1 MGKNSVVE
9 HKGIVT
15 GISENSI
22 FVELTVMSACSA
34 CHAKSMC
41 GIDSAQKTIEI
52 KRTDTTAFHQGEHVN
67 VIMRESLGKKALF
80 IGYIIPFFVLVLSVV
95 AFSIAGLNEGLTGL
109 LSIGMLIPYF
119 IVLYLL
125 RDRLK
130 REFNFIIE
138 KI

>member
-1 MGKNSVVE
+1 MSKNSVVE

-15 GISENSI
+15 EVSENSV

-52 KRTDTTAFHQGEHVN
+52 IRTDTTSFSTGEFVN
-67 VIMRESLGKKALF
+67 VVMREALGKKALF
-80 IGYIIPFFVLVLSVV
+80 LGYIFPFFVLVLSVV
-95 AFSIAGLNEGLTGL
+95 AFSIAGFNEGLTGL
-109 LSIGMLIPYF
+109 LSIGMLVPYF
-119 IVLYLL
+119 SFLYLF

-130 REFNFIIE
+130 REFNFNIE